1 MYVLF
6 HLTRRAVH
14 GVRPLANEKEKEKI
28 FWMHP
33 AHAHACMHVLIDR

>member
-28 FWMHP
+28 FLDASSTCSRM
-33 AHAHACMHVLIDR
+33 HACVD